1 LLFVFARNRKVT
13 LAPVIVPKNAND
25 SLVNCRFKRPLNR
38 IENTDNTRI
47 IDAVICAI
55 LVDMQILYN
64 YANISSFMRLKFEI
78 TPRNNEEL
86 ELLRRIIDEIGKQ
99 NILEKR

>member
-1 LLFVFARNRKVT
+1 VPFDFVLAKNRNVT

-25 SLVNCRFKRPLNR
+25 SLVNCKFKRPLNR

-55 LVDMQILYN
+55 FVDITFKIKDFFLSLCVLNSRLYPKIPKKYN
-64 YANISSFMRLKFEI
+64 F
-78 TPRNNEEL
+78 
-86 ELLRRIIDEIGKQ
+86 
-99 NILEKR
+99 